1 MTRLERVQEI
11 RKLGRRIAG
20 TQTALR
26 VRELRD
32 KCDEFL
38 RVEEEASRRE
48 QKGSDRMKR
57 SGLDRAA
64 TA

>member
-1 MTRLERVQEI
+1 MTRLERIQAI

-20 TQTALR
+20 TQAAAR
-26 VRELRD
+26 IKELRD
-32 KCDEFL
+32 ECDGFL
-38 RVEEEASRRE
+38 KAEEEASRRE

-64 TA
+64 VA

>member
-1 MTRLERVQEI
+1 MTRLERIQEI

-20 TQTALR
+20 SQAAAR
-26 VRELRD
+26 VRELRGA
-32 KCDEFL
+32 CDEFL

-48 QKGSDRMKR
+48 LKGQDRMKR

-64 TA
+64 G